1 MTTATPRTSGRLARR
16 AAPRARVV
24 LSDATLRSLLAAL
37 FSLRPRRARARR
49 YDDRDV
55 LYKAHELTR
64 WLKEKKRKDRHALLG
79 GDDDASDAAEGGAGA
94 SAAEGA
100 AAAASGNATDGG
112 ERRTL
117 LYWKPTLRVQL
128 VHMHMPFARNGV
140 PPQIVQHMSF
150 DPSGD
155 YYPIV
160 YARRARPASR
170 AASRARARAR
180 LCPSRARVR
189 S

>member
-1 MTTATPRTSGRLARR
+1 M
-16 AAPRARVV
+16 
-24 LSDATLRSLLAAL
+24 
-37 FSLRPRRARARR
+37 
-49 YDDRDV
+49 

-79 GDDDASDAAEGGAGA
+79 GADDEKTAEG
-94 SAAEGA
+94 AAEGA
-100 AAAASGNATDGG
+100 AAAEEAAASGNATGG

-140 PPQIVQHMSF
+140 PPQIAQHMSF

-160 YARRARPASR
+160 YARARFFSR
-170 AASRARARAR
+170 ALIIFIRDRPGSRERESRARCPQVRERVLAHAREAR
-180 LCPSRARVR
+180 RGERDGRVVRGQQASSASRRQ
-189 S
+189 

>member
-1 MTTATPRTSGRLARR
+1 M
-16 AAPRARVV
+16 
-24 LSDATLRSLLAAL
+24 
-37 FSLRPRRARARR
+37 
-49 YDDRDV
+49 

-79 GDDDASDAAEGGAGA
+79 GADDEKT
-94 SAAEGA
+94 AEGA
-100 AAAASGNATDGG
+100 AAAEEAAASGNATGG

>member
-1 MTTATPRTSGRLARR
+1 M
-16 AAPRARVV
+16 
-24 LSDATLRSLLAAL
+24 
-37 FSLRPRRARARR
+37 
-49 YDDRDV
+49 

-140 PPQIVQHMSF
+140 PPQIAQHMSF

-160 YARRARPASR
+160 YARARFFARAHHLHSR
-170 AASRARARAR
+170 SSGVARARVAR
-180 LCPSRARVR
+180 ALS
-189 S
+189 SGT

>member
-1 MTTATPRTSGRLARR
+1 M
-16 AAPRARVV
+16 
-24 LSDATLRSLLAAL
+24 
-37 FSLRPRRARARR
+37 
-49 YDDRDV
+49 

-79 GDDDASDAAEGGAGA
+79 GADDEKT
-94 SAAEGA
+94 AEGA
-100 AAAASGNATDGG
+100 AAAEEAAASGNATGG

-140 PPQIVQHMSF
+140 PPQIAQHMSF

-160 YARRARPASR
+160 YARARFFARAHHLHSR
-170 AASRARARAR
+170 SSGVARARVACA
-180 LCPSRARVR
+180 LS
-189 S
+189 SGT